1 MKCPFC
7 SNRLRQVKSR
17 SAIIDICPKCKGIW
31 FDSGELADF
40 IRTLTESGK
49 IPPKKPPVFERRKV
63 QTSYSV
69 KEEDRICPKCEK
81 GLRRFNYSY
90 DSNVFLDKCPDC
102 GGIWTDGGE
111 VQQIVRYLTQDTRI
125 APSARVAKQVVKSP
139 KPNKETASR
148 GRDIKISEDIEQDLR
163 VKAIRRDLVRSK
175 EHMQLLKD
183 LGEIGD
189 FASTR
194 IIPGASLM
202 LPLSD
207 ENPRERFPGVT
218 ISIILLCTAIF
229 LGQVFW
235 VQNLGAFF
243 SKFGLVPQ
251 HFFSIGLVSSMFLHG
266 GFFHLLVNMYFLWL
280 FGDNV
285 EDRFGHLWY
294 IVFYLCCGLAASV
307 LHTILNLHSPI
318 PCIGASGAI
327 AGVMGAYYIFYPRA
341 RIRLFVGYRV
351 LHVHAF
357 VYLVFWLLLQLA
369 SSLISVVGGPT
380 RIAWFAHIGGFV
392 FGVGV
397 AYFKKRAVQA
407 KE

>member
-7 SNRLRQVKSR
+7 STSLKQVKSKSVR
-17 SAIIDICPKCKGIW
+17 VDICPNCKGIW
-31 FDSGELADF
+31 FDSGKFVDFVRRLA
-40 IRTLTESGK
+40 ESEQISPEQTK
-49 IPPKKPPVFERRKV
+49 FFHRREVRAVYKL
-63 QTSYSV
+63 
-69 KEEDRICPKCEK
+69 KEKDRLCPKCNTTLEK
-81 GLRRFNYSY
+81 FNYCS

-148 GRDIKISEDIEQDLR
+148 GRDIKIYEGLEQDPR

-194 IIPGASLM
+194 MIPGASLM

-235 VQNLGAFF
+235 VQDLGAFF
-243 SKFGLVPQ
+243 SKFGFVPQ

-266 GFFHLLVNMYFLWL
+266 GFLHLLVNMYFLWI

-318 PCIGASGAI
+318 PGIGASGAI

-351 LHVHAF
+351 LYVHAF
-357 VYLVFWLLLQLA
+357 VYLVFWFLLQLA
-369 SSLISVVGGPT
+369 FSLISVLGGVT